1 MLEAEG
7 IVKSEIEAK
16 MKAVRKQLRDG
27 IPSGALRMC
36 FNMPMAGIV
45 PIGLRL
51 SLATS
56 LKMVK
61 KMSLGVAAS
70 YEPYL
75 ERKAAELH
83 ADNMIQS
90 MSHGKAERRIGLYM
104 FACAGAPEDN
114 EVPKNE
120 FANFVGFQKSAC
132 AKDMKKKFKEDE
144 KITKKKIDDGNTMIV
159 MMNPEQKKTFF
170 SARRKLLLGHVY
182 GVDPV
187 DWDMCTKNGEPIDGC
202 EITNDKTVTK
212 RWKEMPPVKKKQWI
226 IAAKAQTS
234 SIGKEWHWALD
245 SDVSAVVNQ
254 DFWTG
259 FKKFVKGQLPYIVTK
274 MLTDKLNGL
283 AKVVEKVLGI
293 KRLDKHDMTHLKK
306 QIAAKSALIEVKT
319 HQSVTGVV
327 KRPLAD
333 DVFFIGD
340 QVKVVWDQTMLQKTK
355 GKNGCK
361 EVEILL
367 QGETLTGEENFG
379 RWKFPADGK
388 GEPTLPDNDPDDR
401 LCGGSERECNRVE
414 IDLAQNTET
423 PLIPGNYYFRA
434 VCGDFQSSDEN
445 KFELRSDKV
454 VVPELNPCRASIMV
468 SFGLFPFK
476 YPIGLEWDLKECSK
490 VITSKLKN
498 MIGTYGKEAGGTQVE
513 SDEKSIGDAEFEATP
528 TVDSGEA
535 GTARTAAV
543 DPSNEETAETESAIL
558 QLDSARDNTDYGLGV
573 IRESANEDDGCNSLN
588 IYGGVEV
595 DLSLI
600 EMALYTASS
609 FHSGLKAAAAI
620 TMAVVQSKNEDLNDL
635 ARAYTPTKQEL
646 QIELIYQ
653 GYLLSEH
660 DVAKDELFELVSE
673 VADDVPL
680 TPAQVA
686 TLKNSNTLLMLII
699 SDKQTE
705 ALAAKQMGEKKK
717 GAKMAKNVGVD
728 ALKYYY
734 ILESGE
740 AIAKF
745 MQGACKLP

>member
-1 MLEAEG
+1 M
-7 IVKSEIEAK
+7 
-16 MKAVRKQLRDG
+16 
-27 IPSGALRMC
+27 
-36 FNMPMAGIV
+36 
-45 PIGLRL
+45 
-51 SLATS
+51 
-56 LKMVK
+56 
-61 KMSLGVAAS
+61 
-70 YEPYL
+70 
-75 ERKAAELH
+75 
-83 ADNMIQS
+83 
-90 MSHGKAERRIGLYM
+90 
-104 FACAGAPEDN
+104 
-114 EVPKNE
+114 
-120 FANFVGFQKSAC
+120 
-132 AKDMKKKFKEDE
+132 
-144 KITKKKIDDGNTMIV
+144 
-159 MMNPEQKKTFF
+159 
-170 SARRKLLLGHVY
+170 
-182 GVDPV
+182 
-187 DWDMCTKNGEPIDGC
+187 
-202 EITNDKTVTK
+202 
-212 RWKEMPPVKKKQWI
+212 
-226 IAAKAQTS
+226 
-234 SIGKEWHWALD
+234 
-245 SDVSAVVNQ
+245 
-254 DFWTG
+254 
-259 FKKFVKGQLPYIVTK
+259 
-274 MLTDKLNGL
+274 
-283 AKVVEKVLGI
+283 
-293 KRLDKHDMTHLKK
+293 
-306 QIAAKSALIEVKT
+306 
-319 HQSVTGVV
+319 
-327 KRPLAD
+327 
-333 DVFFIGD
+333 
-340 QVKVVWDQTMLQKTK
+340 
-355 GKNGCK
+355 
-361 EVEILL
+361 
-367 QGETLTGEENFG
+367 
-379 RWKFPADGK
+379 
-388 GEPTLPDNDPDDR
+388 
-401 LCGGSERECNRVE
+401 
-414 IDLAQNTET
+414 
-423 PLIPGNYYFRA
+423 IPGNYYFRA